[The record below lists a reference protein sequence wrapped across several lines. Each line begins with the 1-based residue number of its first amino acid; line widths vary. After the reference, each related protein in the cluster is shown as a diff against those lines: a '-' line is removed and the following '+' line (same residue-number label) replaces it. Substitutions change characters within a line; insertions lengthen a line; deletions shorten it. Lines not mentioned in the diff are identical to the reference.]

1 MAVGAAAFYIS
12 GMNTAPF
19 DPNEFPL
26 EDTLILI
33 RMALAEDVGS
43 GDVTSLWT
51 IPPDQKQTATLIA
64 KQDGVVAGMCIPE
77 LVYKELGVPMEIRLF
92 KKDGDRVQKGEKIAE
107 FHGTTQ
113 ALLTGERTL
122 LNFMQQ
128 LSGVATIAGQYA
140 DALKGGK
147 TKVLDTRKTIP
158 GFRRLQK
165 YAVRAGG
172 GCNHRMGLHDMVL
185 VKDNHIEAAG
195 GVLPALETVKR
206 HNSRGLKVELEVESL
221 EQLRSLLHKGVD
233 VIMLDNMDNA
243 TMAQAVQI
251 VKESGDSVKLEASG
265 NMDLT
270 RVKEIASLGLDFISV
285 GALTHSVKALDISM
299 RIL

>member
-1 MAVGAAAFYIS
+1 
-12 GMNTAPF
+12 MNTEGF
-19 DPNEFPL
+19 LSSDFPL
-26 EDTLILI
+26 EDARILI

-51 IPPDQKQTATLIA
+51 IPPRQMQTATLIA
-64 KQDGVVAGMCIPE
+64 KQDGVVAGMRIPE
-77 LVYKELGVPMEIRLF
+77 LVYEELGVPMQIRLF
-92 KKDGDRVQKGEKIAE
+92 RQDGDRVQKGDKIAE

-128 LSGVATIAGQYA
+128 LSGVATIANQYA
-140 DALKGGK
+140 DALQGGK

-172 GCNHRMGLHDMVL
+172 GSNHRMGLHDMVL

-195 GVLPALETVKR
+195 GVLPALEKVKA
-206 HNSRGLKVELEVESL
+206 HNTRNLKVEMEVESL

-243 TMAQAVQI
+243 TMAEAVRI
-251 VKESGDSVKLEASG
+251 VRDSGDPAKLEASG
-265 NMDLT
+265 NMDLA
-270 RVKEIASLGLDFISV
+270 RVRELAGLGLDFISV